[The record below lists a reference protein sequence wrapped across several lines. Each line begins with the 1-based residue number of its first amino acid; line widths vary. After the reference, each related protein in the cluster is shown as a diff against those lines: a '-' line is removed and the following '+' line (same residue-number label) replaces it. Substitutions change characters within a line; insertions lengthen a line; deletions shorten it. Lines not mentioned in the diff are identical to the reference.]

1 LATRRPAAGLTA
13 VLNAKGIAK
22 RAVSGSSAASEYR
35 RYLSIHPARYFW
47 RNHRTE
53 EEMKLAAGFTI
64 ATALL
69 WLGGCAAVSTSDKDS
84 KSGSATRMPANIA
97 KPAYRQS
104 ATDLALATRKPPMRT
119 IQPASP
125 QTESNRYPEP
135 DAVVKLDPRSGSFS
149 MEMESRLWKIADE
162 MKKDERIILRL
173 ESHVP
178 DRGSSALNIG
188 IAENAL
194 QRVKDRLQTLGVL
207 SRRILLA
214 SFGSE
219 HERDRDPMQHWVE
232 IYLLRPA

>member
-1 LATRRPAAGLTA
+1 
-13 VLNAKGIAK
+13 
-22 RAVSGSSAASEYR
+22 
-35 RYLSIHPARYFW
+35 
-47 RNHRTE
+47 
-53 EEMKLAAGFTI
+53 
-64 ATALL
+64 
-69 WLGGCAAVSTSDKDS
+69 
-84 KSGSATRMPANIA
+84 
-97 KPAYRQS
+97 
-104 ATDLALATRKPPMRT
+104 
-119 IQPASP
+119 
-125 QTESNRYPEP
+125 
-135 DAVVKLDPRSGSFS
+135 